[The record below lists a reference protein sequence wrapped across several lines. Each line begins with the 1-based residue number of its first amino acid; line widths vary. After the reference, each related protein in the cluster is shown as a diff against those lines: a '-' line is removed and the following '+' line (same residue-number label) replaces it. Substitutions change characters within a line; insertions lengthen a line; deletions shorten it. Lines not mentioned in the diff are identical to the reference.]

1 VYLPRPGQ
9 KCPSQGKLKWKF
21 YHGFAMYYNFKIK
34 KKPNSALSLLEPP
47 GTFFQKVIDSEIKD
61 KDFFSFL
68 IFKDLKKNL
77 RSQNLKI

>member
-1 VYLPRPGQ
+1 
-9 KCPSQGKLKWKF
+9 
-21 YHGFAMYYNFKIK
+21 MYYNFKIK